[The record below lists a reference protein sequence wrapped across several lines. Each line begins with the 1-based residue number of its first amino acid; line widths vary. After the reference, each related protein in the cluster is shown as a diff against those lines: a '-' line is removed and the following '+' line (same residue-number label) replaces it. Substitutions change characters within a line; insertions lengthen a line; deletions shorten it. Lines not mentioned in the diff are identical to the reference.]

1 MIWKHHLGEEMLKMK
16 DLEGQLSGRAALGV
30 GCGPRVV
37 LETNWLRDIG
47 PTWKE
52 ERTHITGHA
61 WGPQLVL
68 QRRQVRL
75 LRACRASR
83 NGSAA
88 TPERV
93 RHQTRRD
100 PSGPFAPPRRP
111 RVGPKVAPWV
121 ARIGGDGLGVW
132 SLCVWFGS
140 LAGSREVSQLRFL
153 EVKRE
158 GIRTA

>member
-100 PSGPFAPPRRP
+100 PSHRP
-111 RVGPKVAPWV
+111 
-121 ARIGGDGLGVW
+121 GDQGLAQRWPHGLRGSEGMGWGFGVY
-132 SLCVWFGS
+132 VFGS
-140 LAGSREVSQLRFL
+140 GVSPGVGRSASCVSWKSREK
-153 EVKRE
+153 E
-158 GIRTA
+158 